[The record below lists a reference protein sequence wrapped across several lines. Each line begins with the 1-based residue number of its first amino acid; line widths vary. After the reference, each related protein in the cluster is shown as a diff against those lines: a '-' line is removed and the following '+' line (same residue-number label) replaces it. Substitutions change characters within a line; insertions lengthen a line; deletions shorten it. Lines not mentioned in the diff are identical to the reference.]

1 MADVE
6 FRPDAGRY
14 WLNHLATAVVLG
26 AVAGLVLIAMGNPY
40 PWTGPVAALLA
51 LGVRAVYLRSE
62 AMADVWRLTDGAL
75 VGPGARRVA
84 LADITLVRTLMG
96 HVQVVTKQGDKILIR
111 YLADAK
117 AAVAAIEAAR
127 AKA

>member
-26 AVAGLVLIAMGNPY
+26 AVAGVVLIAMGNPY

-51 LGVRAVYLRSE
+51 LGVRAAYLRSE

>member
-26 AVAGLVLIAMGNPY
+26 AVAGVVLIAMGNPY

-62 AMADVWRLTDGAL
+62 AMADVWRLTEGAL

>member
-1 MADVE
+1 MTDVE

-26 AVAGLVLIAMGNPY
+26 AVAGLALVAMGNPY
-40 PWTGPVAALLA
+40 PWTGPVAAVLA
-51 LGVRAVYLRSE
+51 LGVRAAYLRSE
-62 AMADVWRLTDGAL
+62 VMADVWRLTDGAL

-84 LADITLVRTLMG
+84 LSQIVTVRKLMG
-96 HVQVVTKQGDKILIR
+96 HVQVVTKSGDKVLIR
-111 YLADAK
+111 YLADAG

-127 AKA
+127 VRG

>member
-26 AVAGLVLIAMGNPY
+26 ALAGVVLIAMGNPY

-84 LADITLVRTLMG
+84 LADITPVRTLMG

>member
-26 AVAGLVLIAMGNPY
+26 AVAGVVLIAMGNPY

>member
-1 MADVE
+1 MSDVDL
-6 FRPDAGRY
+6 RPDAGRY

-40 PWTGPVAALLA
+40 PWTGPVAAVLA
-51 LGVRAVYLRSE
+51 LGVRGLYLRSD
-62 AMADVWRLTDGAL
+62 AMAEVWRLTPGAL

-84 LADITLVRTLMG
+84 LSDIVTVRTLMG
-96 HVQVVTKQGDKILIR
+96 HVQVVTRQGDKILIR

-117 AAVAAIEAAR
+117 AAATAIEAAR
-127 AKA
+127 VKP

>member
-14 WLNHLATAVVLG
+14 WLNHLAMAVVLG
-26 AVAGLVLIAMGNPY
+26 AAAGIALVVMGNPY
-40 PWTGPVAALLA
+40 PWTGPVAAALA
-51 LGVRAVYLRSE
+51 LGLRGLYLRSE
-62 AMADVWRLTDGAL
+62 AMADVWRLTDNAL

-84 LADITLVRTLMG
+84 LVDITLVRKLMG

-111 YLADAK
+111 YLADAPS
-117 AAVAAIEAAR
+117 AVAAIEAAR
-127 AKA
+127 KRA

>member
-26 AVAGLVLIAMGNPY
+26 AVAGVVLIAMGNPY
-40 PWTGPVAALLA
+40 PWAGPVAALLA

-62 AMADVWRLTDGAL
+62 AMADVWRLTEGAL